1 MLRRDL
7 KMTDKLSDSNID
19 NNTMKEEM
27 LKICLNQDGNLSKK
41 LLISIL
47 DVEEKFYGNEKQRL
61 NVLWDIIEKN
71 TESD

>member
-1 MLRRDL
+1 
-7 KMTDKLSDSNID
+7 MTDKLSDSNID